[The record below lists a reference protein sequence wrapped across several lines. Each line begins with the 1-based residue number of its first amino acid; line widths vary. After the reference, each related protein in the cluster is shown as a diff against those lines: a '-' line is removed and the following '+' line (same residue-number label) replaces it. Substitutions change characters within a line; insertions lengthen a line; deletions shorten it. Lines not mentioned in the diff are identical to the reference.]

1 MPDPGQLV
9 GDLLR
14 FIADQ
19 IGASSLRLGPLPT
32 LALLTVLLVL
42 LSLVARPSTRWMVRD
57 LGRLAAVRRAMA
69 LAAESGG
76 AAAFSLGTAGVARG
90 ASSFDRIQTLAAL
103 PILGHVARAAARA
116 GVPLRVTA
124 NDVVAVHLA
133 EVAMAD
139 AHRRTE
145 TEERQERS
153 RAEYVGEGRA
163 VSAASALA
171 DAGAPAAAF
180 ADGGLSE
187 ESLLLLEG
195 AGEGAAWTSF
205 GTAAA
210 AQAGSVLL
218 TGEGTLIGPELYQAP
233 SDLLAAGHE
242 RTGVLAAN
250 RLIAAAAVV
259 IVLGSLVAVAG
270 GVDLAAALA
279 GR

>member
-14 FIADQ
+14 FIGDQ

-32 LALLTVLLVL
+32 LALLGVLLVL

-57 LGRLAAVRRAMA
+57 LGRLAAVGRAMA

-76 AAAFSLGTAGVARG
+76 EVAFSLGTAGVARG
-90 ASSFDRIQTLAAL
+90 ASAFDRIQTLAAL

-133 EVAMAD
+133 EIAVVD
-139 AHRRTE
+139 AHRRTQ
-145 TEERQERS
+145 TEERQERA
-153 RAEYVGEGRA
+153 RADYVGEGRA
-163 VSAASALA
+163 VTAATALA
-171 DAGAPAAAF
+171 EAGTPATAF
-180 ADGGLSE
+180 VDGGLSE
-187 ESLLLLEG
+187 ESLLLLDG
-195 AGEGAAWTSF
+195 AGDGAAWTSF

-233 SDLLAAGHE
+233 SDLRADGHG

-250 RLIAAAAVV
+250 RLITATVMV
-259 IVLGSLVAVAG
+259 IVAGSLVALAA
-270 GVDLAAALA
+270 GVDLAAPLA